1 MRYTADSASCEVLE
15 SHTSDVQGVIA
26 LPSADGQ
33 LPILVSWS
41 RDNTIRVWH
50 AADDGTGAM
59 RYTEDS
65 ASCEVLK
72 GHTSGVEGVIALPS
86 ADGQL
91 PVLVSWSWDNTIR
104 VWHAADDG
112 SGAVWYTADRVS
124 CEVLEGHIYNVRGV
138 IALPSAD
145 GQLPVLVSWSID
157 KTVRVW
163 HAADDGTGAMRY
175 TADRDS
181 CEVLEGHTDD
191 VEGVIALP
199 SADSQLPVLVSWSWD
214 RTIRVWH
221 PVDDGTG
228 AMRYTADS
236 ASCEVL
242 EGHTNNVRGVI
253 ALSSADGQLPV
264 LVSWSRDN
272 TIRVWHA
279 ADDGSGAVWYTV
291 DRASC
296 EVLEGHIYNVWGVI
310 ALPSAD
316 GQLPVLVSWSI
327 DNTIRV
333 WHAADDGTG
342 AMRYTA
348 DSASCE
354 VLKGHTNNV
363 QGVIALPSADGQL
376 PVLVSWSKD
385 NTIRVWHAADDGTG
399 AMRYTADSASCEVLK
414 GHTNNVQGVIA
425 LPSADGQLPVLH
437 HARILAA
444 TGTSAASCAMG
455 LTAID
460 RQHV

>member
-1 MRYTADSASCEVLE
+1 VLEGHIYDVNGVIALPSADGQLPVLVSWSDDKTIRVWHPADDGTGAMRYTADTASCKVLEGHTGDVNGVIALPSADSQLPVLVSWSRDRTIRVWHAADDGTGAMRYTADSASCEVLE
-15 SHTSDVQGVIA
+15 GYIYNVNGVIA

-33 LPILVSWS
+33 LPILVSWSRDRTIRVWHAADDGTGAMRYTADSASCEVLEGHTTWVNGVIALPSADGQLPVLVSWSDDKTIRVWHAAYDGTGAMRYTADSASCEVLEGHIYNVWGVIALPSADGQLPVLVSWS

-221 PVDDGTG
+221 PVDDGT
-228 AMRYTADS
+228 
-236 ASCEVL
+236 
-242 EGHTNNVRGVI
+242 
-253 ALSSADGQLPV
+253 
-264 LVSWSRDN
+264 
-272 TIRVWHA
+272 
-279 ADDGSGAVWYTV
+279 
-291 DRASC
+291 
-296 EVLEGHIYNVWGVI
+296 
-310 ALPSAD
+310 
-316 GQLPVLVSWSI
+316 
-327 DNTIRV
+327 
-333 WHAADDGTG
+333 
-342 AMRYTA
+342 
-348 DSASCE
+348 
-354 VLKGHTNNV
+354 
-363 QGVIALPSADGQL
+363 
-376 PVLVSWSKD
+376 
-385 NTIRVWHAADDGTG
+385 
-399 AMRYTADSASCEVLK
+399 
-414 GHTNNVQGVIA
+414 
-425 LPSADGQLPVLH
+425 
-437 HARILAA
+437 
-444 TGTSAASCAMG
+444 
-455 LTAID
+455 
-460 RQHV
+460 